1 MKKSL
6 GFEIFWFLV
15 VFSPM
20 FSIIFVLLLPL
31 KLDNYLSILIS
42 LVIAFF
48 YAKIEIYKQDLE
60 NEIFDLKETIKNKL

>member
-1 MKKSL
+1 
-6 GFEIFWFLV
+6 
-15 VFSPM
+15 M